1 MNDAPPFVGTS
12 YNSITHYQQFIN
24 FTKPFAMTT
33 QTPYGAMGGEQA
45 ILNLVD
51 RFYFYMD
58 TLPEAAGI
66 RAIHQ
71 ADLSSAKDKLFKFL
85 SGWLGGPN
93 LFIEEFGHPMLRAR
107 HLPFAIGESERDQWM
122 LCINKAIADT
132 PMDATLE
139 TNLRNALQQLATH
152 MINQ

>member
-1 MNDAPPFVGTS
+1 MT
-12 YNSITHYQQFIN
+12 NS
-24 FTKPFAMTT
+24 
-33 QTPYGAMGGEQA
+33 TPYDVMGGEQA
-45 ILNLVD
+45 ILTLVD

-58 TLPEAAGI
+58 TLPEAKGI
-66 RAIHQ
+66 RAMHQ
-71 ADLSSAKDKLFKFL
+71 PGLASAKAKLFKFL

-122 LCINKAIADT
+122 LCMNKALAET
-132 PMDATLE
+132 PMDPRLE
-139 TNLRNALQQLATH
+139 TNIRNALQELATH